1 MIILLSTLQKKE
13 FVEVK
18 KRTKEEVDEQD
29 AAFDFVD
36 FRAGADRL
44 GWLVTYSAITVS
56 DPETGAELS
65 GEEPKRI
72 RLRHSVGS
80 RALRESRYFLIFS
93 SLTTYELRMWQA
105 SNTILSSRMAI
116 NSRRFS
122 SIPFLSFSMIA
133 SSGCC

>member
-1 MIILLSTLQKKE
+1 VIILLSTRQKKE

-65 GEEPKRI
+65 GEMPKQI
-72 RLRHSVGS
+72 RLRTRS
-80 RALRESRYFLIFS
+80 ALAHCVNQDIS
-93 SLTTYELRMWQA
+93 
-105 SNTILSSRMAI
+105 
-116 NSRRFS
+116 
-122 SIPFLSFSMIA
+122 
-133 SSGCC
+133 

>member
-1 MIILLSTLQKKE
+1 LLSVSIFLILIALQKKD

-65 GEEPKRI
+65 GENERKLSGYI
-72 RLRHSVGS
+72 S
-80 RALRESRYFLIFS
+80 RP
-93 SLTTYELRMWQA
+93 YECQPR
-105 SNTILSSRMAI
+105 
-116 NSRRFS
+116 
-122 SIPFLSFSMIA
+122 
-133 SSGCC
+133 

>member
-1 MIILLSTLQKKE
+1 MPAVSTLTTARLGRYSVLSLAVTHVANFIFNFSACKFRFPQPIIFLPFARQKKE

-65 GEEPKRI
+65 GENERKLSGYI
-72 RLRHSVGS
+72 S
-80 RALRESRYFLIFS
+80 RP
-93 SLTTYELRMWQA
+93 YECQPR
-105 SNTILSSRMAI
+105 
-116 NSRRFS
+116 
-122 SIPFLSFSMIA
+122 
-133 SSGCC
+133 

>member
-1 MIILLSTLQKKE
+1 MFPRHRASNMVFDVRGRLFILQKKE

-56 DPETGAELS
+56 DSETGAELS
-65 GEEPKRI
+65 GENERNEFSSVSGCFVCEP
-72 RLRHSVGS
+72 G
-80 RALRESRYFLIFS
+80 YFLNSITLF
-93 SLTTYELRMWQA
+93 LRQCGYRQV
-105 SNTILSSRMAI
+105 SNIILSSRMVI
-116 NSRRFS
+116 SSRRY
-122 SIPFLSFSMIA
+122 
-133 SSGCC
+133 

>member
-1 MIILLSTLQKKE
+1 MRFGVRPFILLFALQKKE

-65 GEEPKRI
+65 GE
-72 RLRHSVGS
+72 
-80 RALRESRYFLIFS
+80 
-93 SLTTYELRMWQA
+93 
-105 SNTILSSRMAI
+105 N
-116 NSRRFS
+116 
-122 SIPFLSFSMIA
+122 
-133 SSGCC
+133 